1 MHYGSSRRT
10 KNWEKERELIEE
22 IMAKTFPKL
31 PMNLKLFQRKKLK
44 RKRHRLSEINDV
56 WEIGYLFGRK

>member
-31 PMNLKLFQRKKLK
+31 PMNLKLFQSKKLK
-44 RKRHRLSEINDV
+44 RKRHRLSEINGV